1 MARSTPI
8 TLRLDTDL
16 YTVLRT
22 TAANEDIPVSYVI
35 RRALRKGLGLP
46 KLSDANPEIKDTS
59 TEIATEWE

>member
-1 MARSTPI
+1 
-8 TLRLDTDL
+8 LDTDL

-46 KLSDANPEIKDTS
+46 KTSEQSPQTKDT
-59 TEIATEWE
+59 TAEIATEWE